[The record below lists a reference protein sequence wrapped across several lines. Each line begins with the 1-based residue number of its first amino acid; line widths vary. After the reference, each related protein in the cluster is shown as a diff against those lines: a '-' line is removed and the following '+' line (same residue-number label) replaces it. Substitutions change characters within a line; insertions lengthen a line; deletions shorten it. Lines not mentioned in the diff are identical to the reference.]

1 MTPKPMLFVVD
12 ILAAL
17 VLVFAGL
24 VQLATFTPKTTPQ
37 NENVK
42 TPGIYA
48 IIMTWDQK
56 SEHDI
61 DLYVRDPDGY
71 IVYFKSREV
80 SLMHL
85 ERDDLGYGNDTITTK
100 DGNTVTVLENEERVI
115 LRGILTGEYIVN
127 THAYRKDD
135 LQPLGVMIR
144 LVRLEGTDESIVEK
158 TVTLVKQG
166 DEKTAFRFA
175 LNASGDVVD
184 INTLS
189 FSFVKSP

>member
-61 DLYVRDPDGY
+61 DLYVRDPDGH
-71 IVYFKSREV
+71 IVYFESREAI
-80 SLMHL
+80 LMHL

-144 LVRLEGTDESIVEK
+144 LVRLEGADESIVEK
-158 TVTLVKQG
+158 TVTLIKQG

>member
-1 MTPKPMLFVVD
+1 MTSKPMLFVVD

-48 IIMTWDQK
+48 IIMAWDQK
-56 SEHDI
+56 SEYDI

-71 IVYFKSREV
+71 IVYFNSREA

-85 ERDDLGYGNDTITTK
+85 ERDDLGYSNDTITTK
-100 DGNTVTVLENEERVI
+100 DGKTVTVLENEERVI
-115 LRGILTGEYIVN
+115 LRGILAGEYIVN

-135 LQPLGVMIR
+135 SQPIRVTIR
-144 LVRLEGTDESIVEK
+144 LVRLEGADEAIVEK
-158 TVTLVKQG
+158 TVTLIKQG

-175 LNASGDVVD
+175 LNASGDVID

-189 FSFVKSP
+189 FFFVKSR